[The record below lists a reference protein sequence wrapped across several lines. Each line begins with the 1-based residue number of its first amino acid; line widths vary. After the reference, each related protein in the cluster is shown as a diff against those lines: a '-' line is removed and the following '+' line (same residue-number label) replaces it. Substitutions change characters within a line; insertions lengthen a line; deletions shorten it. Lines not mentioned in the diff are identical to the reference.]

1 MSIETESDWKGLRR
15 VGRVVRRVLDALE
28 KSVCPGITTGQLDRI
43 CEGVYQWAHGVRRR
57 PAALT
62 QPPTIP
68 RQDVTPP
75 IDQSMSALAEPVVE
89 ELFARFFP
97 HGVRMTPKVLR
108 DLQQWTE
115 LTHAIAA
122 YADSQ
127 PQ

>member
-1 MSIETESDWKGLRR
+1 MRFEEVVDLCG
-15 VGRVVRRVLDALE
+15 GRVARTQVREASAHLCR
-28 KSVCPGITTGQLDRI
+28 TGQLDRI

-75 IDQSMSALAEPVVE
+75 IDQPTSALAEPVVE
-89 ELFARFFP
+89 ELFARLFP